1 MAIDKNQ
8 FTRKAA
14 ESAPGEVFAKTG
26 DAKPKKGRNSTK
38 TVVKSFSVRADLC
51 ERLEAHLWD
60 IHERSASKIV
70 NEALEAYL
78 DEHAK
83 NV

>member
-38 TVVKSFSVRADLC
+38 TVVKSFSVRADLY
-51 ERLEAHLWD
+51 ERLTDHAFEVR
-60 IHERSASKIV
+60 ERSVSKIV
-70 NEALEAYL
+70 NEAIEAYL
-78 DEHAK
+78 DMHSE
-83 NV
+83 